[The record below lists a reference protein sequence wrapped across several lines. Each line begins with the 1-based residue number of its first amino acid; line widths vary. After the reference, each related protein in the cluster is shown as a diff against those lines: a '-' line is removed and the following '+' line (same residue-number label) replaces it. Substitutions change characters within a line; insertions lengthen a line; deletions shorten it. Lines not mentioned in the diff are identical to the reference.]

1 MGSFCGSCGLFV
13 EVQGL
18 LSSCGVGGS
27 RNVFVVHGLSCPEAC
42 EILVPEPGIKP
53 ASPELEGGFLTTALG
68 SPCATS
74 LGLSLLNLQME
85 IFFLGV
91 PSRI

>member
-1 MGSFCGSCGLFV
+1 MGCSLKYKVFSLAVVC
-13 EVQGL
+13 
-18 LSSCGVGGS
+18 GGS

-42 EILVPEPGIKP
+42 EILVPELGIKP
-53 ASPELEGGFLTTALG
+53 VSPEVEGGFLTTALG
-68 SPCATS
+68 SPNATS

-85 IFFLGV
+85 IFLFGV

>member
-1 MGSFCGSCGLFV
+1 MSCGLFV

-27 RNVFVVHGLSCPEAC
+27 RNGFVVHGLSCPEAC
-42 EILVPEPGIKP
+42 EILVPEPGITP
-53 ASPELEGGFLTTALG
+53 VSPELEGGLTTALG
-68 SPCATS
+68 SPYAIS

-85 IFFLGV
+85 ILLLGV